1 MWLNGEGEEMT
12 ELFEQYGMA
21 EMLCL
26 HPRANIELKGL
37 KRSAQRQFL
46 KLKIEKC
53 VNTGEYEDDE
63 DCKDENEVE
72 TFMMAFLEDNHY
84 FIADFLYL
92 NTAFNVKDGEPE
104 VKYVEDKV
112 WLTFSDRHSTEAFLE
127 LGNYEIATDVSFV
140 PVQRK

>member
-1 MWLNGEGEEMT
+1 MWLNGEGEKMT

-26 HPRANIELKGL
+26 QPGANVELKGL

-46 KLKIEKC
+46 KLKIGRC
-53 VNTGEYEDDE
+53 VNAGPEDDE
-63 DCKDENEVE
+63 CKSENEVDG
-72 TFMMAFLEDNHY
+72 FMNAFLEEHRY

-92 NTAFNVKDGEPE
+92 NTAFNIKDGEPE

-112 WLTFSDRHSTEAFLE
+112 WLTFSNRHSTEAFLE
-127 LGNYEIATDVSFV
+127 LGNYRS
-140 PVQRK
+140 PPM